1 MNSGKTRRI
10 FVALASLVLMLPIA
24 SNVAQQD
31 QTSDSDGGK
40 LAIRILGDK
49 ILARVE
55 MATQVFYK
63 DTHVVI
69 DYASPVGL
77 MINPNVIGGIG
88 YGEGETTL
96 KILNENFRLEVP
108 RTDVRPEQGST
119 TSELTARFDME
130 LEQIDVIA
138 ILGWPVLRRYGMTLD
153 IQDKLFELHP
163 ENELVASDVLLSS
176 DVFVEGVEVIGDSVF
191 VPVNYNGG
199 QRAFMKVS
207 TSGYHTVL
215 NRELLDNREGGI
227 VDEAYF
233 GSNKQVKISDM
244 AAFYPQD
251 LYMLWWDAYAAAKE
265 AERLARQRMQESG
278 QTFPEEFA
286 ARQPD
291 QPSSDVLFVSG
302 LSILSGYRIVLDP
315 TQGFAGVSR
324 TLNSNYSEADHQ
336 FYMAIASKDEDE
348 LFRYLQENP
357 TDRNVEEAVLDL
369 FVLGIESD
377 ATVERQVAAV
387 DFGLDVQPERR
398 KFNYLLGFVGRLV
411 ISDEFKDKFA
421 DLIIALGEKALAY
434 VARSESPA
442 IRQQLQ
448 MTIGDRYLARND
460 ATNAQRYFLAAAFNG
475 DPRLDA
481 AVRFDL
487 ARAYEALGQDR
498 RAYASYKN
506 ALSKGLPQSQAENAS
521 EALSRIKPR
530 LDPNDDLLIDEQEDG

>member
-1 MNSGKTRRI
+1 MSSGKNRRI

-31 QTSDSDGGK
+31 EAADSQGGK

-77 MINPNVIGGIG
+77 MIHPNVIGGIG

-96 KILNENFRLEVP
+96 KILNESFRLQVP
-108 RTDVRPEQGST
+108 RSEIRPDQGGVT
-119 TSELTARFDME
+119 GELTARFDME
-130 LEQIDVIA
+130 LEQIDVSA
-138 ILGWPVLRRYGMTLD
+138 ILGWPVLRKYGMTLD
-153 IQDKLFELHP
+153 IQDKFFELHP
-163 ENELVASDVLLSS
+163 ENELVASDVLVGS

-215 NRELLDNREGGI
+215 NRELLDDRERGI

-233 GSNKQVKISDM
+233 GSNQQVKISDM

-251 LYMLWWDAYAAAKE
+251 LYMRWWDAYAAAKE
-265 AERLARQRMQESG
+265 AERQVRQQMQESG

-315 TQGFAGVSR
+315 AQGFAGVSR

-336 FYMAIASKDEDE
+336 FYMAIAEKDEDE
-348 LFRYLQENP
+348 LFRYLRDNP
-357 TDRNVEEAVLDL
+357 TDRNVEEAVSEL
-369 FVLGIESD
+369 FALGRESG
-377 ATVERQVAAV
+377 ATVERQIAAV
-387 DFGLDVQPERR
+387 DFGLDIQPERR
-398 KFNYLLGFVGRLV
+398 KFNYLLGFVGQLLSSEEAR
-411 ISDEFKDKFA
+411 DKFA
-421 DLIIALGEKALAY
+421 DLIIALGEKALTY

-487 ARAYEALGQDR
+487 ARTYEALGQDR
-498 RAYASYKN
+498 RAYASYKS
-506 ALSKGLPQSQAENAS
+506 ALSKGLPPIQAENAS
-521 EALSRIKPR
+521 EALVRIKPK
-530 LDPNDDLLIDEQEDG
+530 LDPNDELLNGEQDDG